1 MKRIMES
8 ISHHF
13 ETDHVFRLVEKFKN
27 LWNGIRIP
35 F

>member
-27 LWNGIRIP
+27 L
-35 F
+35 